1 MRGDQENPSRE
12 LIQLCG
18 GAVFLR
24 NQDWEKNFL
33 FSTNFIS
40 TDGAQEMQK
49 SSSQFSDVRWIYIE
63 QKTYFGASL
72 LDSRGR
78 LSPRDFSGPG
88 PGPGPLFS

>member
-24 NQDWEKNFL
+24 NQDWEKKFSVLDQFNFHRRC
-33 FSTNFIS
+33 TGN
-40 TDGAQEMQK
+40 AE